1 MSEEEE
7 EEDEDGGEAFLLLL
21 FILLLSC
28 CFCCWKIASKQEYK
42 QVKNGQIRFPK
53 QSGGQSSNFLM
64 ASSNAFDTS
73 RSVTLKRVKAVVLV
87 SADVVVVVVML
98 FAEIKGFEIAD
109 ARNTSQTEIQ
119 YGHAANNH

>member
-1 MSEEEE
+1 MSEEED
-7 EEDEDGGEAFLLLL
+7 EEDDDGGEAFLLL
-21 FILLLSC
+21 FILLSC

-42 QVKNGQIRFPK
+42 QVKNGQIRFLK

-73 RSVTLKRVKAVVLV
+73 RSVTLKRVKEVVLM
-87 SADVVVVVVML
+87 SADVVVVVVTL